1 VIDDLKA
8 KHDMANATDVMLAGD
23 SAGGMGVWL
32 NLRFVK
38 QQFSASTTVVGA
50 PIAVSAATS
59 FCTGQVAATYF
70 ETHLVP
76 QGFYFFVDPYRGPG
90 ATKSFLADFSKE
102 AWPAHIEL
110 WGSEMDAAC
119 REANQNDLAVCMV
132 ANTSH
137 PYMPAPVF
145 ITESLTDK
153 VVLLYHDSMPNL
165 DVWDSSTLSYMSQW
179 QHNMTAGLKSA
190 ATQPSFPAGVFTAS
204 CFIHTGFTYNTPLI
218 GGVSYYQTA
227 AKWYALVKSDTSFTP
242 PFVADTCGVLCNPTC
257 AHH

>member
-1 VIDDLKA
+1 MCDADCSQDLHSGTVNTPSNATFGYRFAGRHILSAVIDDLKA

-110 WGSEMDAAC
+110 WGSEIDAAC

-132 ANTSH
+132 ANT
-137 PYMPAPVF
+137 
-145 ITESLTDK
+145 
-153 VVLLYHDSMPNL
+153 
-165 DVWDSSTLSYMSQW
+165 
-179 QHNMTAGLKSA
+179 
-190 ATQPSFPAGVFTAS
+190 
-204 CFIHTGFTYNTPLI
+204 
-218 GGVSYYQTA
+218 
-227 AKWYALVKSDTSFTP
+227 
-242 PFVADTCGVLCNPTC
+242 
-257 AHH
+257 